1 MKNFWRWLTGTT
13 SLTSTY
19 SNPTRDAANVIADAV
34 TAARDEQIAKA
45 EAELRLARRITR
57 LNRARLH
64 IAFDDV
70 SRLFQANVAAMGN
83 DIGNGFKHHGD
94 KP

>member
-1 MKNFWRWLTGTT
+1 MKSFWRWLTGTT

-19 SNPTRDAANVIADAV
+19 TKTTRDAANVIADAV
-34 TAARDEQIAKA
+34 TAAKDDAIKKA
-45 EAELRLARRITR
+45 ESDLRLARQISR

-64 IAFDDV
+64 VAFDDV
-70 SRLFQANVAAMGN
+70 SQLFQQNVAAMGN
-83 DIGNGFKHHGD
+83 DISNGFNHGD